1 VLLLVACAPVPAATP
16 IVTLTVPSQVTPTS
30 PAPEPAGNAAPA
42 TEPVPDHEM
51 TPEEAAE
58 NPALRAA
65 VQQLD
70 DWATSTLRIAWTS
83 SSRSE
88 KACFDAHDQAIACA
102 GAVHRTEKRRKIV
115 SQATLTNSGTLP
127 LECWPVAVLDSENPN
142 YERTRVAAGQ
152 GTTPLQPGQ
161 SVVLPKVE
169 SREGESMFRGS
180 AVICSISTAMLSQLL
195 GVDLS
200 PVVGRASR
208 SLLVIASADSY
219 QFTAADSRPPGL
231 FQWFEGEVLLK

>member
-1 VLLLVACAPVPAATP
+1 
-16 IVTLTVPSQVTPTS
+16 
-30 PAPEPAGNAAPA
+30 
-42 TEPVPDHEM
+42 M
-51 TPEEAAE
+51 TAEEAAE

-70 DWATSTLRIAWTS
+70 DWATSAVRTAWTS

-88 KACFDAHDQAIACA
+88 QVCFDAHDEAIACA

-115 SQATLTNSGTLP
+115 MQATLTNSGTLP
-127 LECWPVAVLDSENPN
+127 LECWPVAVLDSENRN

-152 GTTPLQPGQ
+152 STTPLQPGQ

-169 SREGESMFRGS
+169 SSEGETMFGGS
-180 AVICSISTAMLSQLL
+180 AVICSLSPTMLSQLL

-200 PVVGRASR
+200 PVTGRAGR

-219 QFTAADSRPPGL
+219 QFTAADSGAPGL
-231 FQWFEGEVLLK
+231 FEWFEGEVLLK